1 MNFVMWLI
9 VGGVAGW
16 MVSSFM
22 AMPESLPFNVIVGII
37 GAFVSGLVLTAM
49 AGGMSTISQNS
60 LNLSTLLVSW
70 VGAIIL
76 LVALNFFRSWMGLL
90 R

>member
-1 MNFVMWLI
+1 MWLI

-37 GAFVSGLVLTAM
+37 GAFVSGLVLTAL
-49 AGGMSTISQNS
+49 AGGISTVSQNGF
-60 LNLSTLLVSW
+60 NLSTMMVSW

-76 LVALNFFRSWMGLL
+76 LVVLNFFRARGGLL
-90 R
+90 H